1 MSPESN
7 DGWPTVA
14 ASACSAGNDKSKQIP
29 PVVIANRVT
38 RRMTRRVFGFDID
51 NSKSPGNS
59 HPPYGC
65 PAMGTRK
72 IPRQPMAVADE
83 RSVRSPTYS
92 IACKANKACDGLGEV
107 QSSPSRALF
116 AAQAIL
122 YVGDRTERSSA
133 TAIG

>member
-1 MSPESN
+1 MAVGAVLVTGSVTELTMDPRVPVTGSVTASMAPETVDVSPESN

-59 HPPYGC
+59 
-65 PAMGTRK
+65 PAIRMPGR
-72 IPRQPMAVADE
+72 R
-83 RSVRSPTYS
+83 Y
-92 IACKANKACDGLGEV
+92 
-107 QSSPSRALF
+107 
-116 AAQAIL
+116 
-122 YVGDRTERSSA
+122 
-133 TAIG
+133 